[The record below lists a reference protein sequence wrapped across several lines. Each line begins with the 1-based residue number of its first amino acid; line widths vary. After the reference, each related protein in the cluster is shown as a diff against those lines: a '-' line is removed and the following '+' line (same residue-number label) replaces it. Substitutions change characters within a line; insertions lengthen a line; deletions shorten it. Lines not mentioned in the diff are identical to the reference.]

1 MIIQKN
7 GKASE
12 SFNLLMVLYMKV
24 KLKTNNTMDVVEW
37 LIQTGTSIRAN
48 GKMEKLMALGF
59 SSIPTDLC
67 MRVNGKMIS
76 SMATEQNLGILIK
89 SNTLENFQKERKLV
103 TEDLNSKAD
112 ITRANL
118 RTESLMEREPITFQT
133 VGKYTRVTLKT
144 TIWMVMV
151 LWYGLMNPDMRV
163 NSNKVRLKEKVRK
176 NTLMEIGT

>member
-1 MIIQKN
+1 
-7 GKASE
+7 
-12 SFNLLMVLYMKV
+12 
-24 KLKTNNTMDVVEW
+24 
-37 LIQTGTSIRAN
+37 
-48 GKMEKLMALGF
+48 MALGF

-151 LWYGLMNPDMRV
+151 L
-163 NSNKVRLKEKVRK
+163 
-176 NTLMEIGT
+176 